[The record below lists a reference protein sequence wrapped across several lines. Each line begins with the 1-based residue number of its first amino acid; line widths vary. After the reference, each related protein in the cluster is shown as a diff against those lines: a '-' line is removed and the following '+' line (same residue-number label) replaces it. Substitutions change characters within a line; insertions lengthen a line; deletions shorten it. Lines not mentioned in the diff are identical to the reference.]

1 MELKSMWKN
10 GRRFVAMGL
19 SLVLLSG
26 TMLLS
31 GCASDGA
38 ESTPTPV
45 PTATETQPAP
55 SESASSDTVTP
66 EDLGLDPEQMDMVK
80 YNIYVEMNNKIVEVL
95 ENIYSYYEV
104 VEYADEFAFVPDS
117 PYSYKYDIS
126 PFDSSLVDDAVLV
139 AGMEP
144 AFETLDDLTVQI
156 AEPMRALMDTFDEI
170 YSCYDFEDNQYA
182 KAKEFHTVIQAN
194 VDTFEELA
202 YTYMDAVAVLAVE
215 RTQAEEQTMLEE
227 GRTIIY
233 NASHAITVTRELLE
247 ECYNQGVYDD
257 NIQDLDLTPIRPLYE
272 ELVATVD
279 AYKAA
284 VEDKNQLMAESLSSS
299 PMYSLDSLV
308 QAVDW
313 MIQQVES
320 GSPIS
325 DPGRDYLGG
334 LIPLEGVPCD
344 CTDDFNSAF
353 AEKIGPGGRRPK
365 GPHLL
370 ILLSSSLKR

>member
-1 MELKSMWKN
+1 MEQKEIWKS

-19 SLVLLSG
+19 SLALLSG
-26 TMLLS
+26 TLLLS
-31 GCASDGA
+31 GCTSNEADT
-38 ESTPTPV
+38 TPTPDPV
-45 PTATETQPAP
+45 STETQPAP
-55 SESASSDTVTP
+55 SESAPSDTVTP
-66 EDLGLDPEQMDMVK
+66 EDLGLEPEQMDLVK

-104 VEYADEFAFVPDS
+104 VEYADEFAFVPDT

-144 AFETLDDLTVQI
+144 AFETLDDLTTQI

-170 YSCYDFEDNQYA
+170 YSCYDFADNQYA
-182 KAKEFHTVIQAN
+182 KAKEFHAVIQAN
-194 VDTFEELA
+194 VDTFEDLA
-202 YTYMDAVAVLAVE
+202 YTYMDAVSVLAVE
-215 RTQAEEQTMLEE
+215 RTQAEEQQMLDE

-334 LIPLEGVPCD
+334 IIHIEVVLSD
-344 CTDDFNSAF
+344 CIDDYNSAF
-353 AEKIGPGGRRPK
+353 TE
-365 GPHLL
+365 
-370 ILLSSSLKR
+370 

>member
-299 PMYSLDSLV
+299 PMNSLDSLG

-334 LIPLEGVPCD
+334 IIHIEVVLSD
-344 CTDDFNSAF
+344 CIDDYNYAF
-353 AEKIGPGGRRPK
+353 AE
-365 GPHLL
+365 
-370 ILLSSSLKR
+370 

>member
-334 LIPLEGVPCD
+334 TTHIGVALSE
-344 CTDDFNSAF
+344 CTANYNSAF
-353 AEKIGPGGRRPK
+353 AE
-365 GPHLL
+365 
-370 ILLSSSLKR
+370 